1 MVEMLCVCVC
11 VSMSGRLCVCKI
23 RISKLWFWC
32 MYMYIPKDSSLPFSI
47 SFLYRNSWCNLS
59 VMVLVIIIFLSP
71 PSSGFW
77 GVLCVGIFSRPCLIR
92 ELFEGLC
99 FCCESVLPDTVSM
112 YYCTVMLLVAWHHC
126 THEYWLLNYCMTS
139 VAHT

>member
-1 MVEMLCVCVC
+1 MPVPEYYYK
-11 VSMSGRLCVCKI
+11 GI
-23 RISKLWFWC
+23 HDN
-32 MYMYIPKDSSLPFSI
+32 YDLP
-47 SFLYRNSWCNLS
+47 

-112 YYCTVMLLVAWHHC
+112 YYCTVMLLVGIIVHMNTGYSTIA
-126 THEYWLLNYCMTS
+126 
-139 VAHT
+139 